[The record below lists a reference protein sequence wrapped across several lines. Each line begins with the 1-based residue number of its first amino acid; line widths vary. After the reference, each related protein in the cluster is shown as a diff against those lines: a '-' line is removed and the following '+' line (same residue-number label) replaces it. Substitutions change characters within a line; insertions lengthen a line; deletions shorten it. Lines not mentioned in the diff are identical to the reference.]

1 MLVDHGQGLLTFGA
15 QWVDTAR
22 LGGRPEVVAWIDQGK
37 LMTLTKPAESEL
49 GSPQSGDF
57 EQDGALRN
65 RCGVAC
71 TPPHLL
77 PPWAFPLLWE
87 TLMGRPGVSS

>member
-22 LGGRPEVVAWIDQGK
+22 LGGRPEVAAWIDQGK

-49 GSPQSGDF
+49 GESPKWG
-57 EQDGALRN
+57 L
-65 RCGVAC
+65 
-71 TPPHLL
+71 
-77 PPWAFPLLWE
+77 
-87 TLMGRPGVSS
+87 